1 MKNNEMINYNQSLI
15 EQNKKKY
22 NNVQEKSTN
31 KVIEGKTEKRSNL
44 ISNIKVDSKIVN
56 SVIDKKN
63 FLEKINGNVEL
74 LNMLSIDRLKK
85 LEEYYDS
92 VIEENNKTIKKL
104 RKKL

>member
-1 MKNNEMINYNQSLI
+1 MKNNGMINYNQSLI